1 MVLERDFV
9 IVRPLANFYCM
20 KLAKSRLV
28 VHLPLPSGNDAYEC
42 LCILIISTKP
52 SPVSALCSQIH
63 RRLAVLVPF
72 FFWQLWVHCPR
83 VPEQFV
89 T

>member
-28 VHLPLPSGNDAYEC
+28 VRAQPVDATPSNQ
-42 LCILIISTKP
+42 LIRQYFPIENRSVRLYSISTREG
-52 SPVSALCSQIH
+52 SGECSI
-63 RRLAVLVPF
+63 
-72 FFWQLWVHCPR
+72 
-83 VPEQFV
+83 
-89 T
+89 

>member
-28 VHLPLPSGNDAYEC
+28 VHLPLPSGNDACESLHLLTVLPTLAPIRIDAPRC
-42 LCILIISTKP
+42 TVASRFQCQPFGCGIHCQ
-52 SPVSALCSQIH
+52 SA
-63 RRLAVLVPF
+63 
-72 FFWQLWVHCPR
+72 
-83 VPEQFV
+83 

>member
-28 VHLPLPSGNDAYEC
+28 VYYRPIFLISFLQEVFLRSVILFQSDFCFMGRISASG
-42 LCILIISTKP
+42 
-52 SPVSALCSQIH
+52 
-63 RRLAVLVPF
+63 
-72 FFWQLWVHCPR
+72 
-83 VPEQFV
+83 
-89 T
+89 